1 MVDVAHDHLVDQAS
15 ERSTTTEEALWKHV
29 GAELGLDL
37 GDRRLP
43 MPFLLRDLTNRQLED
58 TGLVLAAIA
67 VTDDGTPSPGFF
79 RLAAQVGKLPATRA
93 PREGGDDTWVMDDQ
107 QRAFWEDQRDR
118 LFALHTED

>member
-1 MVDVAHDHLVDQAS
+1 MVDEAHDHLVEHAS

-37 GDRRLP
+37 GDPRLP

-67 VTDDGTPSPGFF
+67 VTDDGTPGPGFF
-79 RLAAQVGKLPATRA
+79 RLAAQAGRLPSAQA
-93 PREGGDDTWVMDDQ
+93 PREGADATWSLSDP

-118 LFALHTED
+118 LFALHSED